1 MTYSGRVTIVGL
13 LGFWVLVLASNSW
26 AQQRPPILE
35 PIVKTYGLDSFGQIE
50 GIRYAVSLDFP
61 GVKLSHT
68 WEWEPQTGRVF
79 YEGKDKDSSR
89 SKFPISAASAAAN
102 PTP

>member
-1 MTYSGRVTIVGL
+1 MTNSARVNVIGL
-13 LGFWVLVLASNSW
+13 LAFAMLVFAASSW
-26 AQQRPPILE
+26 AQTKPPIAE
-35 PIVKTYGLDSFGQIE
+35 QAAKEFGIDSFGQIE